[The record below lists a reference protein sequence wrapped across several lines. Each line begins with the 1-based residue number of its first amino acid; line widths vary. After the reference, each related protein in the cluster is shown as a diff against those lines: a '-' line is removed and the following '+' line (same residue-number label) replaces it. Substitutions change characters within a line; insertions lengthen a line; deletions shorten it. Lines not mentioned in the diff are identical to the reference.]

1 MKKRKQVRKKKETIF
16 EGIMAGAR
24 EALAYARGDADLS
37 RYKVHIPEDLN
48 VKAIRE
54 ATGLTQ
60 ETFAMRYGFNLARLR
75 DLEQKRTR
83 PDSVVR
89 AYLMV
94 IQKNPKAV
102 KDALAA

>member
-1 MKKRKQVRKKKETIF
+1 MKRKKETVF
-16 EGIMAGAR
+16 EGILAGAK
-24 EALAYARGDADLS
+24 EALAYARGEADPIQ
-37 RYKVHIPEDLN
+37 YKVHIPEDLD

-60 ETFAMRYGFNLARLR
+60 EAFAARYGFNLARLR

-89 AYLMV
+89 AYLLV
-94 IQKNPKAV
+94 IKKNPEAV
-102 KDALAA
+102 KKALAA